1 MLKRL
6 NKTIVFYCLENRGL
20 VAKILGP
27 SFASILEK
35 KGQSDAQ
42 SLAGEDLEVELFLL
56 LQNMDKHLLNKC
68 LKEIPEYVFFP
79 VPIHP
84 SSTAVLFHSYPAS
97 FAAIRWLFQIGTG
110 SRFR

>member
-1 MLKRL
+1 MALFCKNKYLRTKYNKKDVNCALLMLKRL

-68 LKEIPEYVFFP
+68 LKEIPE
-79 VPIHP
+79 
-84 SSTAVLFHSYPAS
+84 
-97 FAAIRWLFQIGTG
+97 
-110 SRFR
+110 